1 MDDKS
6 MMTRWSTMEKS
17 AVRWSEKTVEVQV
30 VGGLTELLAKPH
42 VLAEPRPATWYIH
55 ADVPTLQVNR
65 EHRQNEAA
73 IAIIQA
79 DDPDKMM
86 FVYGTRVR
94 GESKL
99 IQLMN
104 ERDRPAGVRVSIYVE
119 ATGVIEVQTEAGGPF
134 VSLDQARVSSRRK
147 QDLRLGD
154 IIERAL
160 REERIRHAEELKA
173 SPHYRGCR

>member
-1 MDDKS
+1 
-6 MMTRWSTMEKS
+6 MEKLAS
-17 AVRWSEKTVEVQV
+17 RWEEKVAEAQV

-55 ADVPTLQVNR
+55 ADVATLQVNR
-65 EHRQNEAA
+65 EYRQNEAA

-119 ATGVIEVQTEAGGPF
+119 ATGVIEVQVEAGGPF
-134 VSLDQARVSSRRK
+134 VSLNQARVSSRRK

-154 IIERAL
+154 IVETEL
-160 REERIRHAEELKA
+160 RKARIRHAEESRA
-173 SPHYRGCR
+173 SPYYRGCR